1 MAHWLRDN
9 LLAAYGA
16 VVGTIALLLNVVR
29 FSYDRSKDSVQLR
42 VSARASPDLRSNAS
56 RLADTPSES
65 EMDAPRLLPGFQV
78 TVYNDGLVA
87 AHIAEIGVIDANGK
101 DVTALVHRPKARDL
115 MLWPVGEA
123 GLDAISGKSSQT
135 FTVYLRTGEGVP
147 TVTGCFVV
155 DKTGKRWKGRY
166 SES

>member
-1 MAHWLRDN
+1 MSHWLRDN

-29 FSYDRSKDSVQLR
+29 FFYDRGKDSVQLR
-42 VSARASPDLRSNAS
+42 VSSRPSADLRSNAE
-56 RLADTPSES
+56 RLAAFPSDL
-65 EMDAPRLLPGFQV
+65 DAPKLLPGFSV

-87 AHIAEIGVIDANGK
+87 AHIAEVGVIDANGK
-101 DVTALVHRPKARDL
+101 DVTALVHRPRAHDM

-123 GLDAISGKSSQT
+123 GLDPISAKSSQP
-135 FTVYLRTGEGVP
+135 FTVYLRAGQGVP
-147 TVTGCFVV
+147 TVKECFAV

-166 SES
+166 SGS